1 MKKTLLLSI
10 ALFALVTNLVQ
21 RPAKCETAGAR
32 RPAQSQQPRDEGSA
46 ARIARIEN
54 DLPPAVVIK
63 GQAGRT
69 HLGKDR
75 GSTFRGGEV
84 VRATRYGT

>member
-1 MKKTLLLSI
+1 MKKTFLLPI

-32 RPAQSQQPRDEGSA
+32 PAQSQQPGDEGSA